1 MNKQKSEV
9 IFVHRNLISNRLT
22 YLVHAKSTGELISF
36 GFSDRSVRSLVSA
49 IRWVFRWVQT
59 KNDFTFWLIFGLSP
73 NLGLSETLSE
83 RLIQKV
89 KWPSVAIMWLAVVD
103 FWILK
108 HIQSSVPIRSTVSYF
123 VPEFYIINAN
133 SLVKPHAFEQLKVD
147 VRNCMS
153 DVVIVVETFSII
165 SIVMNCFHFLDSF
178 YFVGTESS
186 VKVVVFVFM
195 SENV

>member
-1 MNKQKSEV
+1 M
-9 IFVHRNLISNRLT
+9 
-22 YLVHAKSTGELISF
+22 
-36 GFSDRSVRSLVSA
+36 
-49 IRWVFRWVQT
+49 
-59 KNDFTFWLIFGLSP
+59 
-73 NLGLSETLSE
+73 
-83 RLIQKV
+83 
-89 KWPSVAIMWLAVVD
+89 
-103 FWILK
+103 
-108 HIQSSVPIRSTVSYF
+108 PIRSTVSYF
-123 VPEFYIINAN
+123 VPKFYIIRPNAN